1 MPDGKLNH
9 ARLDRSD
16 LQNHK
21 ESEIDER
28 YETKEGHEEHERE
41 EGIKRKYWAIQN
53 IASVMKTVAS
63 KKNFACDC
71 CIVCFRMW
79 EPGQLAV

>member
-9 ARLDRSD
+9 ARLDRSN

-41 EGIKRKYWAIQN
+41 EGTKRKYWAIQN

-63 KKNFACDC
+63 DIKNLC
-71 CIVCFRMW
+71 
-79 EPGQLAV
+79 L